1 MENNPHVQPPRVV
14 NPTLK
19 APAISKRLKTL
30 FSNTY
35 SPLKRTLAMNQEI
48 DFWAIR
54 SKQTALLPQ
63 VGWGDIQGLRC
74 ISKSLKTFP
83 RLPLTIATLALS
95 LPFCISAHAVEVAQV
110 PLPPNLPQP
119 LPPPQDVV
127 PPTSPPPQ
135 QPQVPL
141 PPSEDLLPKQ
151 PVQPSQEA
159 PVVIPE
165 KFLVTKF
172 EFLGGTVFKDEELL
186 QTIEKALFAGGDR
199 RFCPEPQCQKL
210 PRTEQ
215 DPPVELN
222 FNQLLEARSAITQLY
237 IDKGY
242 ITSGALIPEQILPP
256 GGGTLKIQI
265 AEGSLEDIKITGTR
279 RLNPNYIRSR
289 LELANKKPL
298 NRDRLLEAL
307 QLLQLNPLIESLSVD
322 LSAGSRFGTNLLLV
336 NVKEAK
342 SFNAQVRLDNNRSPS
357 VGSLQ
362 RGFQLTEGNL
372 LGIGDSVSLFYANT
386 DGSNEVNVGYTI
398 PLTPQN
404 TTLSFSYD
412 YSSSN
417 VIEKPFDE
425 LDISSNSHEYQLTL
439 RHPVIQTP
447 RQELALGL
455 TASHRETQTFLGFEN
470 TGGFPLSDGA
480 DAKGRTNITAIRF
493 FQEWTQRGDRSV
505 LSFRS
510 QFSLGLD
517 ALNATINQ
525 TDPDGRFFAW
535 RGLAQWVRFLAKDT
549 LLVVR
554 GDLQLADRRLVSSEQ
569 IGLGG
574 QASIRGYRQDALL
587 ADNGAFGSIELRLP
601 ILRLRQQQSLLQL
614 IPFVDIGTAWN
625 SSGGSNIDPD
635 FLASAG
641 FGLRYQLSD
650 RLDARFDWGIPIVSA
665 DSNGRTLQE
674 DGLYF
679 SVLWNPF

>member
-1 MENNPHVQPPRVV
+1 
-14 NPTLK
+14 
-19 APAISKRLKTL
+19 
-30 FSNTY
+30 
-35 SPLKRTLAMNQEI
+35 MNQEI
-48 DFWAIR
+48 DFRAAR
-54 SKQTALLPQ
+54 SKETALLPQ
-63 VGWGDIQGLRC
+63 EGWGGIRGLRC

-95 LPFCISAHAVEVAQV
+95 LPISISAHAVEVAQV
-110 PLPPNLPQP
+110 PVPPNLPQP

-135 QPQVPL
+135 QPQVPS
-141 PPSEDLLPKQ
+141 PPSEDLLRKQ
-151 PVQPSQEA
+151 PAQPSEEA
-159 PVVIPE
+159 PAVVPE

-172 EFLGGTVFKDEELL
+172 EFVGGTVFKDEELL
-186 QTIEKALFAGGDR
+186 QTIEKALLAGGDR
-199 RFCPEPQCQKL
+199 RFCSNTENKCQKL
-210 PRTEQ
+210 PRTDK
-215 DPPVELN
+215 DPPVEIN

-307 QLLQLNPLIESLSVD
+307 QLLQQNVLIESLSAE
-322 LSAGSRFGTNLLLV
+322 LSSGSRFGSNLLLV
-336 NVKEAK
+336 NVKEAR
-342 SFNAQVRLDNNRSPS
+342 SFKPQVRLDNNRSPS

-362 RGFQLTEGNL
+362 RSIQLTEGNL
-372 LGIGDSVSLFYANT
+372 LGIEDSVSLFYANT

-404 TTLSFSYD
+404 TTLSFSYN

-480 DAKGRTNITAIRF
+480 DDKGRTNITAIRF

-535 RGLAQWVRFLAKDT
+535 RGQAQWVRFLAEDT
-549 LLVVR
+549 PLLVR

-625 SSGGSNIDPD
+625 SSGGSNIDPG

-641 FGLRYQLSD
+641 LGFRYQLSD
-650 RLDARFDWGIPIVSA
+650 QIDARFDWGIPIVSA

>member
-1 MENNPHVQPPRVV
+1 M
-14 NPTLK
+14 
-19 APAISKRLKTL
+19 
-30 FSNTY
+30 
-35 SPLKRTLAMNQEI
+35 
-48 DFWAIR
+48 
-54 SKQTALLPQ
+54 
-63 VGWGDIQGLRC
+63 
-74 ISKSLKTFP
+74 KTFP
-83 RLPLTIATLALS
+83 RLPLTNATLALS
-95 LPFCISAHAVEVAQV
+95 LPISISAHAVEVAQV
-110 PLPPNLPQP
+110 PVPPNLPQP

-135 QPQVPL
+135 QPQVPS
-141 PPSEDLLPKQ
+141 PPSEDLLRKQ
-151 PVQPSQEA
+151 PAQPSEEA
-159 PVVIPE
+159 PTVVPE

-172 EFLGGTVFKDEELL
+172 EFVGGTVFKDEELL
-186 QTIEKALFAGGDR
+186 QTIEKALLARGDR
-199 RFCPEPQCQKL
+199 NLKL

-242 ITSGALIPEQILPP
+242 ITSGALIPAEQVLAPS
-256 GGGTLKIQI
+256 GGAVKIQVV
-265 AEGSLEDIKITGTR
+265 EGDLEDIKITGTR

-307 QLLQLNPLIESLSVD
+307 QLLQQNVLIESLSAE
-322 LSAGSRFGTNLLLV
+322 LSSGSRFGSNLLLV
-336 NVKEAK
+336 NVKEAR
-342 SFNAQVRLDNNRSPS
+342 SFKPQVRLDNNRSPS

-362 RGFQLTEGNL
+362 RSIQLTEGNL

-447 RQELALGL
+447 RQELSLGL

-480 DAKGRTNITAIRF
+480 DDKGRTNITAIRF

-505 LSFRS
+505 LAFQS

-535 RGLAQWVRFLAKDT
+535 RGQAQWVRLLAEDT
-549 LLVVR
+549 PLVVR
-554 GDLQLADRRLVSSEQ
+554 GGLQVADRRLVSSEQ

-625 SSGGSNIDPD
+625 SSGGSNIDPGL
-635 FLASAG
+635 LASAG
-641 FGLRYQLSD
+641 LGLRYQLSD
-650 RLDARFDWGIPIVSA
+650 QIDARLDWGIPIVSA